1 MNSTSEAAVSPLD
14 PELCLLSDL
23 LARLPHRPSPGVV
36 ARWVTKG
43 RNGTRLS
50 VLKIG
55 GRNHTT
61 PREFERFIL
70 AIQPRPAEPTDADH
84 AAVDRQLAEAGYA

>member
-1 MNSTSEAAVSPLD
+1 MNPMIDAALSPLD

-23 LARLPHRPSPGVV
+23 ISRLPHRPSPGVV

-43 RNGTRLS
+43 RNGTRLN

-61 PREFERFIL
+61 PREFERFIR
-70 AIQPRPAEPTDADH
+70 AIQPRPAEPIDAH
-84 AAVDRQLAEAGYA
+84 HEAVDQQLADAGYA